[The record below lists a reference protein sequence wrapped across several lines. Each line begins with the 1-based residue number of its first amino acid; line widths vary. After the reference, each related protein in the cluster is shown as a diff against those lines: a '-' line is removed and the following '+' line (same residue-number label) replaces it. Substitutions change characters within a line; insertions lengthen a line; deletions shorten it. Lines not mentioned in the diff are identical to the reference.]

1 MKVFLAGATGAIG
14 RRLVPRLIERGHH
27 VFGTVRSADN
37 CAWLKAHGA
46 TPVVV
51 DLLMPDAVR
60 SAVLGCHPDAIIDE
74 GTAFTG
80 VRDLSNPDRGFA
92 GTNLLRTKGT
102 DALLAA
108 ARALGAPRFIAQ
120 SYTGWPNARTGAA
133 VKTEEDP
140 LDPHPL
146 ATMRSSLAA
155 IQYLERTVVGAGGLV
170 LRYGQFYGA
179 PDDPL
184 VAAVR
189 QRRLPLVGRGGGVWS
204 FVHLDDAADATVL
217 ALEHGGPGLYNIV
230 DDEPARARE
239 WLPVLASTLGAP
251 RPHHVPRLLA
261 RLLAGEAPVMFMTEM
276 RGASNAKAKRALGW
290 TLHYPSWRDGFG
302 AAYGPSAGAAPGP
315 DRSPAGPR
323 AAPIHGA
330 S

>member
-1 MKVFLAGATGAIG
+1 
-14 RRLVPRLIERGHH
+14 
-27 VFGTVRSADN
+27 
-37 CAWLKAHGA
+37 
-46 TPVVV
+46 
-51 DLLMPDAVR
+51 MPEAVR
-60 SAVLGCHPDAIIDE
+60 SAVLGCHPDVIIDE
-74 GTAFTG
+74 GTAFAG
-80 VRDLSNPDRGFA
+80 LRDLSNPDRGFA

-108 ARALGAPRFIAQ
+108 ARALGTPRFIAQ

-133 VKTEEDP
+133 VKTEDDP

-155 IQYLERTVVGAGGLV
+155 IEYLERTVVSAGGLV

-189 QRRLPLVGRGGGVWS
+189 RRRFPLVGRAGGVWS

-217 ALEHGGPGLYNIV
+217 ARGGPGLSNIV
-230 DDEPARARE
+230 DDEPARARD
-239 WLPVLASTLGAP
+239 WLPVLAATLGARP
-251 RPHHVPRLLA
+251 PHHVPRLLA
-261 RLLAGEAPVMFMTEM
+261 RMLAGEAPVMFMTEM
-276 RGASNAKAKRALGW
+276 RGASNAKAKRAFAWVLR
-290 TLHYPSWRDGFG
+290 YPSWREGFAASYGGGPGG
-302 AAYGPSAGAAPGP
+302 APQP
-315 DRSPAGPR
+315 DRSRAER
-323 AAPIHGA
+323 MAAPVHGA

>member
-14 RRLVPRLIERGHH
+14 RRLVPKLLEKGHQ

-51 DLLMPDAVR
+51 DLLLPEAVR

-74 GTAFTG
+74 GTAFAG
-80 VRDLSNPDRGFA
+80 LRDLNNPDRGFA

-108 ARALGAPRFIAQ
+108 ARALGTPRFIAQ
-120 SYTGWPNARTGAA
+120 SYTGWPNTRTGTS
-133 VKTEEDP
+133 VKTEDDP

-146 ATMRSSLAA
+146 ARMRQSLAA
-155 IQYLERTVVGAGGLV
+155 IEYLERTAVSAGGLV

-184 VAAVR
+184 VEAVR
-189 QRRLPLVGRGGGVWS
+189 RRRFPLVGRGGGVWS

-217 ALEHGGPGLYNIV
+217 ALERGGPGLYNIV

-239 WLPVLASTLGAP
+239 WLPVLASTLGARP
-251 RPHHVPRLLA
+251 PHHVPRLLA
-261 RLLAGEAPVMFMTEM
+261 RLLAGEAAVMFMTEM
-276 RGASNAKAKRALGW
+276 RGASNAKAKRAFGW
-290 TLHYPSWRDGFG
+290 TLRYPSWRDGFA
-302 AAYGPSAGAAPGP
+302 AAYGGDQGAPPRP
-315 DRSPAGPR
+315 DRAPVGRR
-323 AAPIHGA
+323 AAPVHGA